1 MIKTLEKTIRNEK
14 VVFTNQRALYWER
27 EKALVISDLHV
38 GKSAH
43 FRKSGIAVSSQIL
56 HDDLLVLENLLAFFD
71 VNHVL
76 IVGDLFHAGHNSDL
90 DIFCEWRSRFPQ
102 LKITLIKGNHD
113 RIRQKFYE
121 DYCIDVAEK
130 SLEIFPFTFLHEPEF
145 NESVF
150 TISGHIHPGVIFHGK
165 ARQKIKLPC
174 FAVSDNQLILPA
186 FSKFT
191 GLDTKTLAADFKKIA
206 FTEGIIF
213 DY

>member
-90 DIFCEWRSRFPQ
+90 DIFCEWRNRFPQ

-150 TISGHIHPGVIFHGK
+150 TVSGHIHPGVIFHGK

-186 FSKFT
+186 
-191 GLDTKTLAADFKKIA
+191 
-206 FTEGIIF
+206 
-213 DY
+213 